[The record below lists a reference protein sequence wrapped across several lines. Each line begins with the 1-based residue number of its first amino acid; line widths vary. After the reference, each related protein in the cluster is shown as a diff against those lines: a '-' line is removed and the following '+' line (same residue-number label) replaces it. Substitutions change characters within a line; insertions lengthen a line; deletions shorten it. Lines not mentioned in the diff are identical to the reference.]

1 MLDVPR
7 ARDKPMVE
15 TVHQVI
21 RENDGHSISAFIDHG
36 LRNIFTD
43 ANVAAEN
50 QGLEVR
56 FDDELKELEKQ
67 KQKAIE
73 NLPDTGLRLADL
85 DKDLPP
91 VEKQELQTPD
101 QSMINP

>member
-1 MLDVPR
+1 MLLKKMLDVPR

-67 KQKAIE
+67 KQKALE
-73 NLPDTGLRLADL
+73 ELPDTGLRISDL
-85 DKDLPP
+85 DKDLPSADTIEER
-91 VEKQELQTPD
+91 VTD
-101 QSMINP
+101 